1 VVALFSFKGDGI
13 DERQSPAMAPGG
25 AGRSAI
31 GLISVWLY
39 RLRPSGLNAVT
50 IVKPETVAGWHREGL
65 AQEVSPTR

>member
-1 VVALFSFKGDGI
+1 VVALFRFKGEGI
-13 DERQSPAMAPGG
+13 DERQSPAMASGG

-50 IVKPETVAGWHREGL
+50 IVKPETVAGWHREGFRL
-65 AQEVSPTR
+65 